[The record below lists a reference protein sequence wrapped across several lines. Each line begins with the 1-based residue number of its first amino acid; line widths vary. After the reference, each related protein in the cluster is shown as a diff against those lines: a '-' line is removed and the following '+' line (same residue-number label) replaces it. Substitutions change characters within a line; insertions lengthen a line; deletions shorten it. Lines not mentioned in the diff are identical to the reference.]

1 MRDIGTTI
9 YEYRIL
15 RKMTQEEFASRL
27 GVTPQAVSK
36 WERGN
41 GLPDVSL
48 ITGICTVLG
57 INADTLFG
65 IAESVVEGG
74 NPIEDKEV
82 KNNLISEVL
91 VVEFSETLIPFISE
105 GVGTDVV
112 CRSRKRLARETG
124 ILLPIIRFR
133 DNGILEKDSYRVLV
147 YDKEVTRGV
156 ADNSKNTFYSDLIEW
171 IESYCRENYDVLI
184 NKHTVKILIDNL
196 KSQYP
201 GVADGVVPE
210 QISYLQVEKKLKEKI
225 KAGESIKDLIHIIEE
240 LEEERMWKQLH
251 LSNQ

>member
-27 GVTPQAVSK
+27 GVTSQAVSK

-57 INADTLFG
+57 INTDTLFG
-65 IAESVVEGG
+65 VTESVVEGG
-74 NPIEDKEV
+74 NPIDDKEV
-82 KNNLISEVL
+82 KNSLISEVL
-91 VVEFSETLIPFISE
+91 VVEFSETLISQISE
-105 GVGTDVV
+105 GVSSDIVSG
-112 CRSRKRLARETG
+112 CRKKLARETG
-124 ILLPIIRFR
+124 ILLPIVKFR
-133 DNGILEKDSYRVLV
+133 DNVSLEEDEYRVLV
-147 YDKEVTRGV
+147 YDNEVIRNN
-156 ADNSKNTFYSDLIEW
+156 AKNSETHFFADLIDG
-171 IESYCRENYDVLI
+171 IGNYCRNNYDKII

-201 GVADGVVPE
+201 GVADGIVPE
-210 QISYLQVEKKLKEKI
+210 QIPYLKVEQKLKELLIEGK
-225 KAGESIKDLIHIIEE
+225 SIKDLIHIIEE
-240 LEEERMWKQLH
+240 LEHEMLN
-251 LSNQ
+251 SM

>member
-27 GVTPQAVSK
+27 GVTSQAVSK

-57 INADTLFG
+57 INTDTLFG
-65 IAESVVEGG
+65 ITESVVEGG
-74 NPIEDKEV
+74 NPIDDKEV

-91 VVEFSETLIPFISE
+91 VVEFSETLIPLISE
-105 GVGTDVV
+105 GIGTDVV
-112 CRSRKRLARETG
+112 CSSRKRLARETG

-133 DNGILEKDSYRVLV
+133 DNVILDKDSYRVLI
-147 YDKEVTRGV
+147 YDKEVMQGV
-156 ADNSKNTFYSDLIEW
+156 ADNSNNNFFRELIGW
-171 IESYCRENYDVLI
+171 IENYCRDNYAMLI

-210 QISYLQVEKKLKEKI
+210 QISYLEVENKLKEKLN
-225 KAGESIKDLIHIIEE
+225 ARESIKDMIHIIEE
-240 LEEERMWKQLH
+240 LELESINKSR
-251 LSNQ
+251 